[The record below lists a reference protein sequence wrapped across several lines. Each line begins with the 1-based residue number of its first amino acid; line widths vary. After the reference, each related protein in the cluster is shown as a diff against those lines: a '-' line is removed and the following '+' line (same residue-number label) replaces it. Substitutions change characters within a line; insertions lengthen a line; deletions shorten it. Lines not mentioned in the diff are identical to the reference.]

1 MSKAKVRLTMT
12 FEVEVDST
20 KDLGMD
26 SFTPY
31 DPTED
36 EIQETLGEQF
46 DEDPDMFINDYL
58 TSNSPVLDQAKLVV
72 KFLEWK

>member
-1 MSKAKVRLTMT
+1 MSEAKVRLTMT

-26 SFTPY
+26 GFTPY

-58 TSNSPVLDQAKLVV
+58 TSNSLVLDQAKLVV